1 MKQGTEFALTHEA
14 PLEERRAVSR
24 TEPSRRFFRG
34 MALAFLVTAFAG
46 FAPTYYLKSVTHAPP
61 LSPLLH
67 VHGLVFTAW
76 LVLLFTQTSLV
87 AAHRVDWHRR
97 LGLFGVLVATAMLVL
112 GPMAA
117 IAAARRGFAVGDLHG
132 MNLLVFQLG
141 AIVLFAGFV
150 GAALYQRRRPELH
163 RRLMLLAT
171 INLLPP
177 AIVRLPLVG
186 GRPIVAL
193 LLCTLFIAPA
203 MLHDLR
209 TRGRVHPV
217 YLWGGLAILLSGP
230 ARAILG
236 QTPAWQA
243 LALALV
249 K

>member
-1 MKQGTEFALTHEA
+1 MKQGTEFALPHEA
-14 PLEERRAVSR
+14 RLDERRAVSR

-67 VHGLVFTAW
+67 VHGLVFTTW
-76 LVLLFTQTSLV
+76 LVLLFTQTALV
-87 AAHRVDWHRR
+87 DAHRVDWHRR
-97 LGLFGVLVATAMLVL
+97 LGIFGALIALAMLVL

-117 IAAARRGFAVGDLHG
+117 IAAARRGFAVGDLRG
-132 MNLLVFQLG
+132 MGLLVFQLG
-141 AIVLFAGFV
+141 AITLFAGFV

-163 RRLMLLAT
+163 RPLMLLAT

-193 LLCTLFIAPA
+193 LLSTLFIAPA
-203 MLHDLR
+203 ILHDLR

-217 YLWGGLAILLSGP
+217 YAWGGLAILLSGP
-230 ARAILG
+230 ARALLG
-236 QTPAWQA
+236 QTHAWQA

-249 K
+249 Q